1 MCCTRHDRIRRWRS
15 FRVLG
20 YALGQSGAS
29 YLCVE
34 PSPTNLGFL
43 RRNVGGFPNVTLTEA
58 AVGASATE
66 VAFSENGSM
75 SAVGTGALTVPVVT
89 LDDFVSSH
97 ELPNLLLMDVEGYGG
112 DVLRGASAL
121 LAAHPT
127 IICEIHSKA
136 EESAITDALTEHG
149 YRPDYQARRYP
160 FRIVAK

>member
-1 MCCTRHDRIRRWRS
+1 M
-15 FRVLG
+15 
-20 YALGQSGAS
+20 
-29 YLCVE
+29 
-34 PSPTNLGFL
+34 
-43 RRNVGGFPNVTLTEA
+43 
-58 AVGASATE
+58 
-66 VAFSENGSM
+66 
-75 SAVGTGALTVPVVT
+75 T